1 MAAAGWTSVP
11 RSGGGAPPAR
21 ARRHQESRGAVSR
34 RRGTRARVDVTGR
47 SPHERLLRPRR
58 AHAFGGLF
66 VVRPPVAVGRQ
77 RPVVRIVAGRGAR
90 APRNHRASAVPERLA
105 LRRAGAAGDAG
116 HPLGP
121 AVVSFTSRGRIPES
135 PGAPGLAVPPGIP
148 IAAHRHM
155 IKRPDPQPTGRVV
168 PTELKPATPH
178 QFHFWT
184 ATETT
189 RPIGCGSGTGN
200 DGRDVYGVVTDGFAY
215 SDLATPLHDVVGA
228 EGDPTRAHEAP

>member
-34 RRGTRARVDVTGR
+34 RKGTRARVDVTGR
-47 SPHERLLRPRR
+47 SSHERLRRPRR
-58 AHAFGGLF
+58 AHAYGGLF
-66 VVRPPVAVGRQ
+66 VVRPRVAVGRQ

-155 IKRPDPQPTGRVV
+155 IKRPDPQPIGRVV
-168 PTELKPATPH
+168 ATELNPAPRAPPPPRGEH
-178 QFHFWT
+178 PAQSKG
-184 ATETT
+184 AAGG
-189 RPIGCGSGTGN
+189 RAARAPVGGQGTGN
-200 DGRDVYGVVTDGFAY
+200 DGRVVYGVVTEGF
-215 SDLATPLHDVVGA
+215 
-228 EGDPTRAHEAP
+228 